1 MTRYRL
7 PVMFETVFRALND
20 RGVRY
25 LVAGGVAVVLHGYS
39 RLTKD
44 LDLVVDLAEEQA
56 RAAIDALTGLGLK
69 PRVPVDPRLFA
80 DRSTRESWQRE
91 RGMTVFTMLDPGNP
105 MLVVD
110 LFTQVPADYEELWD
124 RATDV
129 QLETTS
135 VKVVSLDD
143 LITMKRAVGRPRDLL
158 DVSELERIRELQD
171 GKP

>member
-56 RAAIDALTGLGLK
+56 RAAIDALTGLGLNRAF
-69 PRVPVDPRLFA
+69 PSTPASLLT
-80 DRSTRESWQRE
+80 DRRAS
-91 RGMTVFTMLDPGNP
+91 RG
-105 MLVVD
+105 
-110 LFTQVPADYEELWD
+110 
-124 RATDV
+124 
-129 QLETTS
+129 
-135 VKVVSLDD
+135 
-143 LITMKRAVGRPRDLL
+143 
-158 DVSELERIRELQD
+158 SENA
-171 GKP
+171 G

>member
-1 MTRYRL
+1 
-7 PVMFETVFRALND
+7 
-20 RGVRY
+20 
-25 LVAGGVAVVLHGYS
+25 
-39 RLTKD
+39 
-44 LDLVVDLAEEQA
+44 
-56 RAAIDALTGLGLK
+56 
-69 PRVPVDPRLFA
+69 
-80 DRSTRESWQRE
+80 
-91 RGMTVFTMLDPGNP
+91 MTVFTMVDPGNP